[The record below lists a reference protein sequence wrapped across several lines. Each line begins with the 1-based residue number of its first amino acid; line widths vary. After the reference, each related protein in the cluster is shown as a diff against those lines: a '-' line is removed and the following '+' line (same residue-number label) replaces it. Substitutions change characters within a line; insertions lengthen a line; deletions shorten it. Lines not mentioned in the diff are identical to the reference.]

1 MQKRK
6 HWLLSALVATVAGLA
21 LVGCGGGDDGGD
33 EGAGTGGDGQAAS
46 EQVLKWGL
54 GSEFNLDPGL
64 ATDTTSSKILSNIFD
79 PLVKLDKDLKAQ
91 PAAAESWEVQGPNVT
106 YHLRTGMTWTNGDPV
121 TAKDYEYAWKRALS
135 PELASDYSYQ
145 LFGIKG
151 AAEYNECEKNCN
163 ALRDKVAIKATD
175 DQTLEV
181 TLTSEQP
188 WFIEQSAH
196 HVFLP
201 VNQKAVEA
209 SPEQWT
215 RPQNI
220 VTNGPFKVESAQP
233 SASITLVKNDEW
245 RDAANVALT
254 RVEGRII
261 VDGTTAVQSF
271 EAGEVDVLDEQLP
284 SEEISRLKETPE
296 YELYQGLSTSYY
308 GFNIK
313 QVPDVNQRRAMS
325 LAVNRRQII
334 DNITQANEIP
344 AKGFTP
350 DGMPGFDE
358 IVGEGSPWTPE
369 EGDIE
374 KAKAEMAKAKNPV
387 KNVTVFTNESPPNED
402 VAVALQSMWKELG
415 IESTIRVM
423 EWQQYL
429 EMLGPPAPNSVDL
442 YRLGWVGDFV
452 DDINFLEL
460 WTCESGNNNSGFCDK
475 EYDALVAKAKA
486 TPDNAER
493 FEIYRQL
500 EEKLTGE
507 DGALPII
514 PLWSGTYNNLERE
527 TVKETFEIN
536 LLDQVDL
543 TTVEITE

>member
-21 LVGCGGGDDGGD
+21 LAGCGSDDDGGD
-33 EGAGTGGDGQAAS
+33 SAGTGGGEAAS

-79 PLVKLDKDLKAQ
+79 PLVKLDNELKAQ
-91 PAAAESWEVQGPNVT
+91 PAAAESWDVSGPNVT
-106 YHLRTGMTWTNGDPV
+106 YHLREGMTWTNGDPV
-121 TAKDYEYAWKRALS
+121 TAGDYEFAWKRALS
-135 PELASDYSYQ
+135 PELGSDYAYQ
-145 LFGIKG
+145 LYGIKG
-151 AAEYNECEKNCN
+151 AADYNACEKNCD
-163 ALRDKVAIKATD
+163 ALADKVAIKATD

-201 VNQKAVEA
+201 VNPKAVEA
-209 SPEQWT
+209 NPEQWT
-215 RPQNI
+215 QPANI
-220 VTNGPFKVESAQP
+220 VTNGPFKVEAAQP
-233 SASITLVKNDEW
+233 SASITLVKNDDW

-284 SEEISRLKETPE
+284 SDEISRLKDTPE
-296 YELYQGLSTSYY
+296 YELYPGLSTSYY
-308 GFNIK
+308 GFNMK
-313 QVPDVNQRRAMS
+313 QVPDINQRRAMS
-325 LAVNRRQII
+325 LAVNRAQII
-334 DNITQANEIP
+334 ENITQANEIP

-350 DGMPGFDE
+350 DGMPGFEE
-358 IVGEGSPWTPE
+358 ITGEGSPWTPAD
-369 EGDIE
+369 GDMDQ
-374 KAKAEMAKAKNPV
+374 AKAEMAKAKNPV
-387 KNVTVFTNESPPNED
+387 KSVALFTNEAPPNED

-415 IESTIRVM
+415 IDSTIKVM

-429 EMLGPPAPNSVDL
+429 EMLGPPPPNSVDL
-442 YRLGWVGDFV
+442 FRLGWVGDFV

-460 WTCESGNNNSGFCDK
+460 WTCESGNNNTNFCDK
-475 EYDALVAKAKA
+475 SYDELVQKAKD
-486 TPDNAER
+486 TPDNAAR
-493 FEIYRQL
+493 TEIYKQL
-500 EEKLTGE
+500 EAKLTGP
-507 DGALPII
+507 DGALPFI

-527 TVKETFEIN
+527 SVKGTFNIN

-543 TTVEITE
+543 TQVEIQE

>member
-21 LVGCGGGDDGGD
+21 LVGCGGDDGGD
-33 EGAGTGGDGQAAS
+33 DSAGTGGDGQAAS

-54 GSEFNLDPGL
+54 GAEFNLDPGL

-106 YHLRTGMTWTNGDPV
+106 YRLRTGMTWTNGDPV
-121 TAKDYEYAWKRALS
+121 TAKDYEFAWKRALS
-135 PELASDYSYQ
+135 PDLASDYAYQ
-145 LFGIKG
+145 LYGIKG
-151 AAEYNECEKNCN
+151 AAEYNECEKNCD

-233 SASITLVKNDEW
+233 SASITLVKNEEW

-284 SEEISRLKETPE
+284 SEEIARLKDTPE

-313 QVPDVNQRRAMS
+313 QVTDLNQRRAMS
-325 LAVNRRQII
+325 LAINRRQII

-350 DGMPGFDE
+350 DGMPGFED

-369 EGDIE
+369 EGDME
-374 KAKAEMAKAKNPV
+374 KAKAEMEKAKNPV
-387 KNVTVFTNESPPNED
+387 KSVTIFTNESPPNED
-402 VAVALQSMWKELG
+402 VAVAIQGMWKELG
-415 IESTIRVM
+415 IDSKIRVM

-429 EMLGPPAPNSVDL
+429 EMLGPPPPNSVDVF
-442 YRLGWVGDFV
+442 RLGWVGDFV

-460 WTCESGNNNSGFCDK
+460 WTCESGNNNTNFCDK
-475 EYDALVAKAKA
+475 EYDALVAKAKQ

-493 FEIYRQL
+493 FEIYAQL
-500 EEKLTGE
+500 EGMLTGE
-507 DGALPII
+507 NGALPFI

>member
-1 MQKRK
+1 MHKRQ
-6 HWLLSALVATVAGLA
+6 HWLLSLLVAAFASLTLA
-21 LVGCGGGDDGGD
+21 ACGGGDGDDESSGNGG
-33 EGAGTGGDGQAAS
+33 GQAAS
-46 EQVLKWGL
+46 DQTLRWGL

-79 PLVKLDKDLKAQ
+79 PLVKLDQDLKAQ
-91 PAAAESWEVQGPNVT
+91 PAAAESWDVQGPNVT
-106 YHLRTGMTWTNGDPV
+106 YHLRSGMKWTNGDPV
-121 TAKDYEYAWKRALS
+121 TAGDYEYAWKRALS
-135 PELASDYSYQ
+135 PELASDYAYQ

-151 AAEYNECEKNCN
+151 ATEYNECESNCN
-163 ALRDKVAIKATD
+163 ALKNKVAIKATD
-175 DQTLEV
+175 DQTLKV

-201 VNQKAVEA
+201 VQQKTVE
-209 SPEQWT
+209 QFGDRWT

-220 VTNGPFKVESAQP
+220 VTNGPFTVEAAQP
-233 SASITLVKNDEW
+233 SASITLARNPDW
-245 RDAANVALT
+245 RDAGSVKLA
-254 RVEGRII
+254 RVEGQII

-284 SEEISRLKETPE
+284 SEEIARLKDTPE

-308 GFNIK
+308 GFNLK
-313 QVPDVNQRRAMS
+313 QVTDINQRRAMS
-325 LAVNRRQII
+325 LAVNRQQII

-350 DGMPGFDE
+350 EGMPGFDE
-358 IVGEGSPWTPE
+358 IIGEGSPWTPA
-369 EGDIE
+369 EGDME

-387 KNVTVFTNESPPNED
+387 KKVTVFTNESPPNED

-415 IESTIRVM
+415 IDSTIKVM

-429 EMLGPPAPNSVDL
+429 EMLGPPPPNSVDL

-460 WTCESGNNNSGFCDK
+460 WTCDSGNNNANFCDK
-475 EYDALVAKAKA
+475 DYDALVAKAKA

-493 FEIYRQL
+493 FKLYNQL
-500 EEKLTGE
+500 EAKLTGQ
-507 DGALPII
+507 DGALPFI
-514 PLWSGTYNNLERE
+514 PLWSGTYNNLERD
-527 TVKETFEIN
+527 TVKDTFNIN

-543 TTVEITE
+543 TVVEIQE